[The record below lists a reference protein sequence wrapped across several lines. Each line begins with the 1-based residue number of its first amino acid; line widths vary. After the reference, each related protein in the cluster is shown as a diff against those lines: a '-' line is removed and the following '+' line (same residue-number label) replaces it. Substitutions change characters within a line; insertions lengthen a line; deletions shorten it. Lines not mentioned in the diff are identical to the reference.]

1 MGFKIAIDGPS
12 ASGKSTIAKI
22 LASKLKFVH
31 VDSGQMF
38 RAITVL
44 ALNLKINLVNE
55 QEYSFLNNLTL
66 SFKNNS
72 IFANGTDLTNDT
84 HTPEIDKNVSLVS
97 SFKCVREFVLNTLT
111 HTIANENVVMDGRD
125 IGTVVM
131 PDADLKVFLTAS
143 VETRAKRRFLENQMK
158 NIHTP
163 LKEIEKD
170 LRARDFKDTNRKIAP
185 LKQAA
190 DAVFLDTSDLTIV
203 EVANQIESLY
213 KEKIKNEQEF
223 TRLSSR
229 L

>member
-22 LASKLKFVH
+22 LANKLKFMH

-44 ALNLKINLVNE
+44 ALNLKINLANE
-55 QEYSFLNNLTL
+55 EEYSFLNNLTL

-72 IFANGTDLTNDT
+72 IFANGTDLTDAT

-97 SFKCVREFVLNTLT
+97 SLKCVRKFVLNTLT
-111 HTIANENVVMDGRD
+111 KIIANENVVMDGRD

-143 VETRAKRRFLENQMK
+143 VETRAERRFLENQMK

-163 LKEIEKD
+163 LQEIEED
-170 LRARDFKDTNRKIAP
+170 LRARDFKDSNRKIAP

-190 DAVFLDTSDLTIV
+190 DAVFLDTSHLTIE

-213 KEKIKNEQEF
+213 KEKIENEQ
-223 TRLSSR
+223 
-229 L
+229 

>member
-111 HTIANENVVMDGRD
+111 NTIANENVVMDGRD

-163 LKEIEKD
+163 LKEIEED

-213 KEKIKNEQEF
+213 KEKIKNEQ
-223 TRLSSR
+223 
-229 L
+229 

>member
-44 ALNLKINLVNE
+44 ALKLKINLADE
-55 QEYSFLNNLTL
+55 LEYSFLNNLTL

-72 IFANGTDLTNDT
+72 IFANGRDLTDST
-84 HTPEIDKNVSLVS
+84 HTPEIDKNVSIVS
-97 SFKCVREFVLNTLT
+97 SLKCVREFVLNTLT
-111 HTIANENVVMDGRD
+111 KIIANENVVMDGRD

-143 VETRAKRRFLENQMK
+143 VETRAERRFLENQIK

-163 LKEIEKD
+163 LQEIEED

-185 LKQAA
+185 LKQAT
-190 DAVFLDTSDLTIV
+190 DAVFLDTSHLTIE
-203 EVANQIESLY
+203 EVANKIESLY
-213 KEKIKNEQEF
+213 KEKIENEQ
-223 TRLSSR
+223 
-229 L
+229 

>member
-12 ASGKSTIAKI
+12 ASGKSTIATI
-22 LASKLKFVH
+22 LASKLKFIH

-44 ALNLKINLVNE
+44 ALNLKINLAHE
-55 QEYSFLNNLTL
+55 HEYSFLNNLTL

-72 IFANGTDLTNDT
+72 IFANGADLTNDT

-97 SFKCVREFVLNTLT
+97 SLKCVREFVLNTLT

-163 LKEIEKD
+163 LKEIEED

-190 DAVFLDTSDLTIV
+190 DAAFLDTSNLTIV

-213 KEKIKNEQEF
+213 KEKIKNEQ
-223 TRLSSR
+223 
-229 L
+229 

>member
-22 LASKLKFVH
+22 LANKLKFVH

-44 ALNLKINLVNE
+44 ALNLKINLADE

-72 IFANGTDLTNDT
+72 IFANGRDLTDAT

-97 SFKCVREFVLNTLT
+97 SLKCVREFVLKTLNE
-111 HTIANENVVMDGRD
+111 TIKNENVVMDGRD

-143 VETRAKRRFLENQMK
+143 VETRAKRRFLENKTK

-163 LKEIEKD
+163 LQEIEED

-190 DAVFLDTSDLTIV
+190 DAVFLDTSNLTIV
-203 EVANQIESLY
+203 EVANKIESLY
-213 KEKIKNEQEF
+213 KEKIKNEQ
-223 TRLSSR
+223 
-229 L
+229 

>member
-22 LASKLKFVH
+22 LASKLKFIH

-38 RAITVL
+38 RAITLL
-44 ALNLKINLVNE
+44 ALNFKINLADE

-72 IFANGTDLTNDT
+72 IFANGEDLTDAT

-97 SFKCVREFVLNTLT
+97 SLKCVREFVLNTLT
-111 HTIANENVVMDGRD
+111 HIIANENVVMDGRD

-158 NIHTP
+158 NIDIP
-163 LKEIEKD
+163 LKEIEED

-190 DAVFLDTSDLTIV
+190 DAVFLDTSDLTIE

-213 KEKIKNEQEF
+213 KEKIKNEQ
-223 TRLSSR
+223 
-229 L
+229 

>member
-22 LASKLKFVH
+22 LANKLKFVH

-44 ALNLKINLVNE
+44 ALNLKINLADDH
-55 QEYSFLNNLTL
+55 EYSFLNNLTL

-72 IFANGTDLTNDT
+72 IFANGRDLTDAT

-97 SFKCVREFVLNTLT
+97 SFKCVREFVLKTLNE
-111 HTIANENVVMDGRD
+111 TIKNENVVMDGRD

-143 VETRAKRRFLENQMK
+143 VKTRAKRRFLENKTK

-163 LKEIEKD
+163 LQEIEED

-190 DAVFLDTSDLTIV
+190 DAVFLDTSNLTIV
-203 EVANQIESLY
+203 EVANKIESLY
-213 KEKIKNEQEF
+213 KEKIKNEQ
-223 TRLSSR
+223 
-229 L
+229 

>member
-22 LASKLKFVH
+22 LANKLKFIH

-44 ALNLKINLVNE
+44 ALNLKINLADE
-55 QEYSFLNNLTL
+55 EEYSFFNNLTL

-72 IFANGTDLTNDT
+72 IFANGKDLTDAT

-97 SFKCVREFVLNTLT
+97 SLKCVREFVLNTLT
-111 HTIANENVVMDGRD
+111 KIIANENVVMDGRD

-163 LKEIEKD
+163 LQEIEED

-190 DAVFLDTSDLTIV
+190 DAEFLDTSHLTIE

-213 KEKIKNEQEF
+213 KEKIENEQ
-223 TRLSSR
+223 
-229 L
+229 

>member
-22 LASKLKFVH
+22 LANKLKFMH

-44 ALNLKINLVNE
+44 ALNLKINLANKE
-55 QEYSFLNNLTL
+55 EYSFLNNLTL

-72 IFANGTDLTNDT
+72 IFANGTDLTDAT

-97 SFKCVREFVLNTLT
+97 SLKCVREFVLNTLT
-111 HTIANENVVMDGRD
+111 EIIANENVVMDGRD

-143 VETRAKRRFLENQMK
+143 VETRAERRFLENQMK

-163 LKEIEKD
+163 LQEIEED

-190 DAVFLDTSDLTIV
+190 DAVFLDTSHLTIE

-213 KEKIKNEQEF
+213 KEKIENEQ
-223 TRLSSR
+223 
-229 L
+229 

>member
-44 ALNLKINLVNE
+44 ALNLKINLANE
-55 QEYSFLNNLTL
+55 EEYSFLNTLTL

-72 IFANGTDLTNDT
+72 IFANGTDLTDAT

-97 SFKCVREFVLNTLT
+97 SLKCVREFVLNTLT
-111 HTIANENVVMDGRD
+111 KIIANENVVMDGRD

-143 VETRAKRRFLENQMK
+143 VKTRSERRFLENQMK

-163 LKEIEKD
+163 LQEIEED

-190 DAVFLDTSDLTIV
+190 DAVFLDTSHLTIE
-203 EVANQIESLY
+203 EVANKIESLY
-213 KEKIKNEQEF
+213 KEKIENEQ
-223 TRLSSR
+223 
-229 L
+229 

>member
-44 ALNLKINLVNE
+44 ALNLKINLANE
-55 QEYSFLNNLTL
+55 EEYSFLNNLTL

-72 IFANGTDLTNDT
+72 IFANGTDLTDAT

-97 SFKCVREFVLNTLT
+97 SLKCVREFVLNTLT
-111 HTIANENVVMDGRD
+111 KIIANENVVMDGRD

-143 VETRAKRRFLENQMK
+143 VETRAERRFLENQIK

-163 LKEIEKD
+163 LQEIEED

-190 DAVFLDTSDLTIV
+190 DAVFLDTSHLTIE
-203 EVANQIESLY
+203 EVANKIESLY
-213 KEKIKNEQEF
+213 KEKIENEQ
-223 TRLSSR
+223 
-229 L
+229 

>member
-22 LASKLKFVH
+22 LANKLKFVH

-44 ALNLKINLVNE
+44 ALNLKINLADE
-55 QEYSFLNNLTL
+55 HEYSFLNNLTL

-72 IFANGTDLTNDT
+72 IFANGRDLTDAT

-97 SFKCVREFVLNTLT
+97 SFKCVREFVLKTLNE
-111 HTIANENVVMDGRD
+111 TIKNENVVMDGRD

-143 VETRAKRRFLENQMK
+143 VETRAKRRFLENKTK

-163 LKEIEKD
+163 LQEIEED

-190 DAVFLDTSDLTIV
+190 DAVFLDTSNLTIV
-203 EVANQIESLY
+203 EVANKIESLY
-213 KEKIKNEQEF
+213 KEKIKNEQ
-223 TRLSSR
+223 
-229 L
+229 

>member
-44 ALNLKINLVNE
+44 ALNLKINLANE

-66 SFKNNS
+66 SFQNNS
-72 IFANGTDLTNDT
+72 IFANGADLTNDT

-97 SFKCVREFVLNTLT
+97 SLKCVREFVLNTLT

-163 LKEIEKD
+163 LKEIEED

-213 KEKIKNEQEF
+213 KEKIKNEQ
-223 TRLSSR
+223 
-229 L
+229 

>member
-44 ALNLKINLVNE
+44 ALNLKINLADE

-72 IFANGTDLTNDT
+72 IFANSADLTDAT

-97 SFKCVREFVLNTLT
+97 SLKCVREFVLNTLT

-163 LKEIEKD
+163 LKEIEED

-185 LKQAA
+185 LKQAV

-213 KEKIKNEQEF
+213 KEKIKNEQ
-223 TRLSSR
+223 
-229 L
+229 

>member
-44 ALNLKINLVNE
+44 ALNLKINLANE
-55 QEYSFLNNLTL
+55 KEYSFLNNLTL

-72 IFANGTDLTNDT
+72 IYANGRDLTNAT

-97 SFKCVREFVLNTLT
+97 SLKCVREFVLNTLT
-111 HTIANENVVMDGRD
+111 KIIANENVVMDGRD

-143 VETRAKRRFLENQMK
+143 VETRAERRFLENQEK
-158 NIHTP
+158 NIHIP
-163 LKEIEKD
+163 LKEIEAD
-170 LRARDFKDTNRKIAP
+170 LRSRDFKDTNRKIAP
-185 LKQAA
+185 LKQAT
-190 DAVFLDTSDLTIV
+190 DAVFLDTSYLTIE
-203 EVANQIESLY
+203 EVANKIESLY
-213 KEKIKNEQEF
+213 KEKIKNEQ
-223 TRLSSR
+223 
-229 L
+229 

>member
-22 LASKLKFVH
+22 LASKLKFIH

-44 ALNLKINLVNE
+44 ALNLKINLANE
-55 QEYSFLNNLTL
+55 EEYIFLKNLTL

-72 IFANGTDLTNDT
+72 IFANGKDLTDAT

-97 SFKCVREFVLNTLT
+97 SLKCVREFVLNTLT
-111 HTIANENVVMDGRD
+111 KIIANENVVMDGRD

-143 VETRAKRRFLENQMK
+143 VETRAERRFLENQMK

-163 LKEIEKD
+163 LQEIEED

-190 DAVFLDTSDLTIV
+190 DAVFLDTSHLTIE
-203 EVANQIESLY
+203 EVANKIQSLY
-213 KEKIKNEQEF
+213 KEKIENEQ
-223 TRLSSR
+223 
-229 L
+229 

>member
-44 ALNLKINLVNE
+44 ALNLKINLANE
-55 QEYSFLNNLTL
+55 EEYSFLNNLTL

-72 IFANGTDLTNDT
+72 IFANGTDLTDST

-97 SFKCVREFVLNTLT
+97 SLKCVREFVLNTLT
-111 HTIANENVVMDGRD
+111 KIIANENVVMDGRD

-143 VETRAKRRFLENQMK
+143 VETRAERRFLENQMK

-163 LKEIEKD
+163 LQEIEKD
-170 LRARDFKDTNRKIAP
+170 LRTRDFKDTNRKIAP
-185 LKQAA
+185 LKQAT
-190 DAVFLDTSDLTIV
+190 DAVFLDTSHLTIE
-203 EVANQIESLY
+203 EVANKIESLY
-213 KEKIKNEQEF
+213 KEKINNGQ
-223 TRLSSR
+223 
-229 L
+229 

>member
-22 LASKLKFVH
+22 LANKLKFVH

-44 ALNLKINLVNE
+44 ALNLKINLANE
-55 QEYSFLNNLTL
+55 EEYSFLNNLTL

-72 IFANGTDLTNDT
+72 IFANGRDLTNAT

-97 SFKCVREFVLNTLT
+97 SLKCVREFVLNTLT
-111 HTIANENVVMDGRD
+111 KIIANENVVMDGRD

-143 VETRAKRRFLENQMK
+143 VETRAERRFLENQMK
-158 NIHTP
+158 NIHTQ
-163 LKEIEKD
+163 LQEIEED
-170 LRARDFKDTNRKIAP
+170 LRARDFKDSNRKIAP

-190 DAVFLDTSDLTIV
+190 DAVFLDTSHLTIE
-203 EVANQIESLY
+203 EVANKIESLY
-213 KEKIKNEQEF
+213 KEKIENEQ
-223 TRLSSR
+223 
-229 L
+229 

>member
-44 ALNLKINLVNE
+44 ALNLKINLANE
-55 QEYSFLNNLTL
+55 EEYSFLNNLTL

-72 IFANGTDLTNDT
+72 IFANGRDLTDAT

-97 SFKCVREFVLNTLT
+97 SLKCVREFVLNALT
-111 HTIANENVVMDGRD
+111 KIIANENVVMDGRD

-143 VETRAKRRFLENQMK
+143 VETRAERRFLENQK
-158 NIHTP
+158 KKIHTP
-163 LKEIEKD
+163 LQEIEED

-190 DAVFLDTSDLTIV
+190 DAVFLDTSYLTIE
-203 EVANQIESLY
+203 EVANKIESLY
-213 KEKIKNEQEF
+213 KEKIKNEQ
-223 TRLSSR
+223 
-229 L
+229 

>member
-22 LASKLKFVH
+22 LASKLKFIH

-44 ALNLKINLVNE
+44 ALNLKINLANE
-55 QEYSFLNNLTL
+55 EEYSFLNNLTL

-72 IFANGTDLTNDT
+72 IFANGTDLTDAT

-97 SFKCVREFVLNTLT
+97 SLKCVREFVLNTLT
-111 HTIANENVVMDGRD
+111 KIIANENVVMDGRD

-143 VETRAKRRFLENQMK
+143 VETRAERRFLENQMK

-163 LKEIEKD
+163 LQEIEED

-185 LKQAA
+185 LKQAT
-190 DAVFLDTSDLTIV
+190 DAVFLDTSHLTIE
-203 EVANQIESLY
+203 EVANKIENLY
-213 KEKIKNEQEF
+213 KEKIKNEQ
-223 TRLSSR
+223 
-229 L
+229 

>member
-22 LASKLKFVH
+22 LANKLKFMH

-44 ALNLKINLVNE
+44 ALNLKINLANE
-55 QEYSFLNNLTL
+55 GEYSFLNNLTL

-72 IFANGTDLTNDT
+72 IFANGRDLTNAT

-97 SFKCVREFVLNTLT
+97 SLKCVREFVLNTLT
-111 HTIANENVVMDGRD
+111 EIIANENVVMDGRD

-143 VETRAKRRFLENQMK
+143 VETRAERRFLENQMK

-163 LKEIEKD
+163 LQEIEED
-170 LRARDFKDTNRKIAP
+170 LRARDFKDTSRKIAP
-185 LKQAA
+185 LKQAF
-190 DAVFLDTSDLTIV
+190 DAVFLDTSFLTIE
-203 EVANQIESLY
+203 EVAAKIESLY
-213 KEKIKNEQEF
+213 KEKIENEQ
-223 TRLSSR
+223 
-229 L
+229 

>member
-44 ALNLKINLVNE
+44 ALNLKINLANE

-66 SFKNNS
+66 SFQNNS
-72 IFANGTDLTNDT
+72 IFANGADLTNDT

-97 SFKCVREFVLNTLT
+97 SLKCVREFVLNTLT

-163 LKEIEKD
+163 LKEIEED

-190 DAVFLDTSDLTIV
+190 DAVLLDTSDLTIV

-213 KEKIKNEQEF
+213 KEKIKNEQ
-223 TRLSSR
+223 
-229 L
+229 

>member
-22 LASKLKFVH
+22 LANKLKFVH

-44 ALNLKINLVNE
+44 ALNLKINLADE

-72 IFANGTDLTNDT
+72 IFANGRDLTDAT
-84 HTPEIDKNVSLVS
+84 RTPEIDKNVSLVS
-97 SFKCVREFVLNTLT
+97 SLKCVREFVLKTLNE
-111 HTIANENVVMDGRD
+111 TIKNENVVMDGRD

-143 VETRAKRRFLENQMK
+143 VETRAERRFLENQMK

-163 LKEIEKD
+163 LKEIEED
-170 LRARDFKDTNRKIAP
+170 LRTRDFKDTNRKIAP
-185 LKQAA
+185 LKQAV
-190 DAVFLDTSDLTIV
+190 DAVFLDTSNLTIV
-203 EVANQIESLY
+203 EVANKIESLY
-213 KEKIKNEQEF
+213 KEKIKNEQ
-223 TRLSSR
+223 
-229 L
+229 

>member
-22 LASKLKFVH
+22 LAHKLKFVH

-44 ALNLKINLVNE
+44 ALNSKINLANE
-55 QEYSFLNNLTL
+55 QEYDFLNKLTL

-72 IFANGTDLTNDT
+72 IFANGADLTDST

-97 SFKCVREFVLNTLT
+97 SLKCVREFVLNTLNE
-111 HTIANENVVMDGRD
+111 TIKNENVVMDGRD

-143 VETRAKRRFLENQMK
+143 VETRAERRFLENQKK
-158 NIHTP
+158 NIHSS

-170 LRARDFKDTNRKIAP
+170 LQARDFKDTNRKIAP
-185 LKQAA
+185 LKQAN
-190 DAVFLDTSDLTIV
+190 DAVFLDTSYLTIE
-203 EVANQIESLY
+203 EVANKIENLY
-213 KEKIKNEQEF
+213 KEKIKNE
-223 TRLSSR
+223 R
-229 L
+229 

>member
-22 LASKLKFVH
+22 LANKLKFMH

-44 ALNLKINLVNE
+44 ALNFKINLANE
-55 QEYSFLNNLTL
+55 EEYSFLNNLTL

-72 IFANGTDLTNDT
+72 IFANDVDLTDAT

-97 SFKCVREFVLNTLT
+97 SLKCVRKFVLNTLT
-111 HTIANENVVMDGRD
+111 EIIANENVVMDGRD

-163 LKEIEKD
+163 LQEIEED

-190 DAVFLDTSDLTIV
+190 DAVFLDTSHLTIE
-203 EVANQIESLY
+203 EVANKIESLY
-213 KEKIKNEQEF
+213 KEKIENEQ
-223 TRLSSR
+223 
-229 L
+229 